1 MKLKYRIFTY
11 SAEGLDEGLL
21 DKQVDDLK
29 YLSKKSFRQAV
40 DDGLEYRIVGKTRL
54 KEAEDKDDD
63 KLLTFGDK
71 KYQVDKCTLTRVVG
85 YIPVGDGG
93 FVEYRKTL
101 LPFLILLFLML
112 VAGIGFLA
120 YLLRPEPIPVL
131 QPDYELAEPDTN
143 QTTLIEEV
151 TNSRTMVITLPQGD
165 VRFREAF
172 LDLANEQLRIQRK
185 EYAQDLY
192 SGSLHLTAYMTKEAE
207 EYLVFDDT
215 VELSEGELPETFI
228 DFLMQ
233 KTELVT
239 GIYEGRLLLDY
250 GETGTLE
257 SPLSVIVRNRAGGT
271 MDIGFQ
277 DTVYINR
284 STGDISLYY
293 QAGFTATHD
302 TILQLIL
309 DKNGEEYLMAESGI
323 VQPGNAITYMKLLDG
338 AAERLSSG
346 GYSGKLRLYFY
357 SEDRKAAATDLNTD
371 IEVKIRVQ

>member
-1 MKLKYRIFTY
+1 MKLKYKIVTY
-11 SAEGLDEGLL
+11 SPEGLDEELL
-21 DKQVDDLK
+21 DKEKDGVK
-29 YLSKKSFRQAV
+29 YLSKKAFDKAAE
-40 DDGLEYRIVGKTRL
+40 DGLEYRIVGKTRL
-54 KEAEDKDDD
+54 KEAEEDDE
-63 KLLTFGDK
+63 KVLTVREKRYLLEEGS
-71 KYQVDKCTLTRVVG
+71 LTRVVG

-93 FVEYRKTL
+93 FVEYRQTL
-101 LPFLILLFLML
+101 IPILILLFLL
-112 VAGIGFLA
+112 LAAGIGLLAFL
-120 YLLRPEPIPVL
+120 LKPEPIPAL
-131 QPDYELAEPDTN
+131 EPDYELSEPDDN
-143 QTTLIEEV
+143 QTPLVEEV

-165 VRFREAF
+165 VKFRETF
-172 LDLANEQLRIQRK
+172 LDFANEQLRIQKK
-185 EYAQDLY
+185 EYAETLY
-192 SGSLHLTAYMTKEAE
+192 TGSLHLTAYMTKESE

-215 VELSEGELPETFI
+215 VEISEGALPETFI
-228 DFLMQ
+228 DFLIQ

-239 GIYEGRLLLDY
+239 GIYEGRLLLNY
-250 GETGTLE
+250 GEAGTLE
-257 SPLSVIVRNRAGGT
+257 SPLSVIIRNRAGGT

-277 DTVYINR
+277 NTVYINR

-293 QAGFTATHD
+293 QSGFTATHD

-357 SEDRKAAATDLNTD
+357 SENRNAAATDLNTD